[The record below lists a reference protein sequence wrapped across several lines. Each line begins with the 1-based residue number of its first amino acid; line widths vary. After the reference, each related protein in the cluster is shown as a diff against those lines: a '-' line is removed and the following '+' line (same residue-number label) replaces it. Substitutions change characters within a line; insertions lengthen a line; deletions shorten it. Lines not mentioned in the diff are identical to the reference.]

1 MKLLPILLIIFFNDF
16 KVFGQCISAEKN
28 NLTLGSNPSHLKLT
42 NTSPY
47 SLMVGF
53 NSNLPT
59 LYIGPSNGLN
69 TVGEVGIGT
78 VKTNGF
84 MLNVSGDVRHDRLVI
99 GGDFIPENCALAVL
113 GKIRCSDL
121 EVSNSSNWPDYVFDE
136 NYELLT
142 IDQLHAYINKE
153 KHLPDVPSKSEIN
166 TQRLTQSE
174 MNVLLLKK
182 IEELNLYIIELNDQ
196 LKILKDQL

>member
-1 MKLLPILLIIFFNDF
+1 
-16 KVFGQCISAEKN
+16 
-28 NLTLGSNPSHLKLT
+28 
-42 NTSPY
+42 
-47 SLMVGF
+47 
-53 NSNLPT
+53 
-59 LYIGPSNGLN
+59 
-69 TVGEVGIGT
+69 
-78 VKTNGF
+78 
-84 MLNVSGDVRHDRLVI
+84 
-99 GGDFIPENCALAVL
+99 
-113 GKIRCSDL
+113 
-121 EVSNSSNWPDYVFDE
+121 
-136 NYELLT
+136 ELLT